1 MECQAHGLLPDGPA
15 LSFGNG
21 RAVLKAIPA
30 MALGRPGYELL
41 AGGVKKASESIPGSA
56 ELAIHVKG
64 LELPGYDP
72 RGMKGQSLCYALSDR
87 GGCHLRSSTLGP
99 ELLGHPQGHDRLSY
113 EGKADLIARMQLDK
127 IVFNILPMC
136 LFAGSE
142 LNLKDGAAA
151 ASAIMGRHLT
161 VDDLLDVAKRTR
173 TLIRL
178 FNAREGFGRADDTLP
193 NRLFDAP
200 STQGPSSAETV
211 DRTKFERLLT
221 EYYNLVGWE
230 PRTGIP
236 TAETVAALGLGQY
249 A

>member
-1 MECQAHGLLPDGPA
+1 M
-15 LSFGNG
+15 
-21 RAVLKAIPA
+21 
-30 MALGRPGYELL
+30 
-41 AGGVKKASESIPGSA
+41 
-56 ELAIHVKG
+56 
-64 LELPGYDP
+64 
-72 RGMKGQSLCYALSDR
+72 
-87 GGCHLRSSTLGP
+87 
-99 ELLGHPQGHDRLSY
+99 SY

-151 ASAIMGRHLT
+151 ASAVMGRHLT
-161 VDDLLDVAKRTR
+161 VDDLLDAAKRTR

-193 NRLFDAP
+193 DRLFDAP

-211 DRTKFERLLT
+211 DRTEFERLLT